1 MPRNIVLS
9 VVKGI
14 AIILMVVGHAEAPD
28 FLTRWIY
35 TFHMPVFFIAAGYF
49 SAAAIWT
56 THGASARSVSA
67 DYISRFLNGV
77 WFFCCCTTYGFILV
91 CSTSSSATGPE
102 V

>member
-49 SAAAIWT
+49 FSRRYLEDRKSTRLNSSHIT
-56 THGASARSVSA
+56 RS
-67 DYISRFLNGV
+67 RMP
-77 WFFCCCTTYGFILV
+77 
-91 CSTSSSATGPE
+91 SSA
-102 V
+102 